1 MKNIYVLLDTNVLLD
16 EITRREPFYDN
27 AANIISLAKLGRFT
41 ALVSASA
48 ITDMYYIACK
58 DLKDK
63 TLVMS
68 RLKALLKTVE
78 IAAVTGAEIHRA
90 INLDWADFEDC
101 VQYTAGESLAV
112 SYIITRDPEGFA
124 ASGIPVV
131 SPEKFL
137 AMITI
142 D

>member
-1 MKNIYVLLDTNVLLD
+1 MKNIYVLIDTNVLLD
-16 EITRREPFYDN
+16 VITRREPFYDN
-27 AANIISLAKLGRFT
+27 AVNIISLAKLGRFT

-78 IAAVTGAEIHRA
+78 VAAVTGVEIHRA
-90 INLDWADFEDC
+90 IDLAWTDFEDC
-101 VQYTAGESLAV
+101 VQYTAGGSLAV
-112 SYIITRDPEGFA
+112 SYIITRDPDGFT
-124 ASGIPVV
+124 ASVIPVV

-137 AMITI
+137 DMITV